1 MGRIHAV
8 CTRRRRVDRA
18 RTRRSGLAREQAQLA
33 SVREYPTLE
42 IRTDLA
48 LNEPSD
54 RCALPS
60 RTSEEWLDL
69 LADDFVQK
77 GLLGLVAFVLDGG
90 KESIGI
96 TRWSAL
102 YVKASDVPRRQRGEA
117 SGGMGQSPAL
127 FRFTPH
133 LSSGIQAEPPGS
145 RFRRNRTDSSLLT
158 GSRTGLPYEMETTPL
173 AIANRVAVFLE
184 HETRFELV
192 FPSRSA
198 TSHTR

>member
-1 MGRIHAV
+1 MGQHSI
-8 CTRRRRVDRA
+8 DE
-18 RTRRSGLAREQAQLA
+18 RSGCVRHPPTAAGWAESTPFAREGDESIVPARVAVDTQE
-33 SVREYPTLE
+33 SMREYPALE

-60 RTSEEWLDL
+60 RPSQEGLEL

-77 GLLGLVAFVLDGG
+77 GLLGLVAFVLDAG

-102 YVKASDVPRRQRGEA
+102 HPKASDVPRRQRREA
-117 SGGMGQSPAL
+117 SGGTDQSPAL
-127 FRFTPH
+127 FRFIPH

-145 RFRRNRTDSSLLT
+145 RFRRNRADSSLLT
-158 GSRTGLPYEMETTPL
+158 GSRTRAALRNGNSPDRLYT
-173 AIANRVAVFLE
+173 
-184 HETRFELV
+184 
-192 FPSRSA
+192 
-198 TSHTR
+198 